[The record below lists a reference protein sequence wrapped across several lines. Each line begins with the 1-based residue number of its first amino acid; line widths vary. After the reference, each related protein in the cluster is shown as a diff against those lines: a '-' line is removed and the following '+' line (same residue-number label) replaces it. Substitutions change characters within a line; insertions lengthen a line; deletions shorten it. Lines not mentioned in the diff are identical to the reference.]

1 MKLFKRMVMA
11 LLAGLLAV
19 GMLTGCAPENPEA
32 PKPTD
37 PEALVLY
44 QGIADTCNKYN
55 VKTPT
60 YTAELDAVAKA
71 IAEGTTI
78 NKYYTSTPKAVTDAA
93 KAAVETMADG
103 AAYVN
108 YSLNLYEK
116 TAGSPLLTSELK
128 NNIVS
133 KGANCIGISVVTL
146 KNADGEDAKYA
157 CIVYARIPEA
167 AAQN

>member
-1 MKLFKRMVMA
+1 MKLFKHLMA
-11 LLAGLLAV
+11 VLLAGLLAV
-19 GMLTGCAPENPEA
+19 GLLAGCAPENPEA

-44 QGIADTCNKYN
+44 QGIAETCNRYN
-55 VKTPT
+55 VKAPT

-78 NKYYTSTPKAVTDAA
+78 NKYYNSTPKAVTDAA
-93 KAAVETMADG
+93 KAAVEAMADG
-103 AAYVN
+103 ATYVS

-116 TAGSPLLTSELK
+116 TEGSPLSTSELK
-128 NNIVS
+128 NNIVA

-157 CIVYARIPEA
+157 CMVYARIPDA